1 MPTEPQPAH
10 DPESERLHRMELG
23 LEELNARIARLAI
36 GLGVSLDR
44 EDQVARVMQHVHE
57 VHVPVERRS
66 GPAERRTTV
75 RPGAGPDRR
84 RAHKLAELRGLLVL
98 RYSVE
103 KSYVDQV
110 GVTATRQMLVEAEEH
125 LARDGFK
132 PGADGINLKTL
143 LPRD

>member
-1 MPTEPQPAH
+1 MPI
-10 DPESERLHRMELG
+10 DPSSANDAESDRLLRMELG

-36 GLGVSLDR
+36 ALGVSLDR
-44 EDQVARVMQHVHE
+44 DDLVAQLMHQLPPAQ
-57 VHVPVERRS
+57 VPVERRS

-84 RAHKLAELRGLLVL
+84 RAHKLTELRGLLVL

-132 PGADGINLKTL
+132 PGADGINLTTL